1 MRQDDFLN
9 LLFQKAREAGLSEY
23 EAYLATGDSFEAS
36 VHAGELIAYN
46 VSSTMGLGFRALV
59 NGRMGYASTQAL
71 DEDAADMLVKGVIG
85 SATLTETD
93 DAQFLYA
100 GGAVKTLD
108 LFNPALEEVSDAE
121 KVKMALELEKMAL
134 AVDPRI
140 TTDGCAVVYG
150 AGGRRIVNSKGLDV
164 SFRDNALGAYVSAIA
179 REGERAGSATRFRME
194 RGGMPG
200 LDRIAEQASREA
212 IDFISA
218 EPVASGRY
226 PVVFRAS
233 AAQELLAAFAE
244 AFSADE
250 AQRGLS
256 KLKGREGETVAA
268 ACVTLV
274 DDPLNPAGLAAVPFD
289 GEGVPAR
296 TKAVIDEGKLTTLLH
311 NLKTAAKQG
320 VASTGNAARG
330 YSSAIA
336 VAPTNFFFKPSD
348 EPVESLLRMAEGGL
362 LITEMQ
368 GLHSGG
374 NVVSGDFSYGAKGY
388 RIEGG
393 RLAQPVDQITVAGNF
408 YDLLL
413 AMRAVG
419 SDLEF
424 GQPGRSCFG
433 SPSLYVGELSIAGK

>member
-9 LLFQKAREAGLSEY
+9 LLFQKAREAGLTEY
-23 EAYLATGDSFEAS
+23 EAYVASGDSFEAS

-46 VSSTMGLGFRALV
+46 VSSTLGLGFRALV

-71 DEDAADMLVKGVIG
+71 DEDAAELLVKGVIA

-93 DAQFLYA
+93 DPQFLYE
-100 GGAVKTLD
+100 GGDTQALD
-108 LFNPALEEVSDAE
+108 LYNPALNGISDAE
-121 KVKMALELEKMAL
+121 KVKMALELEKLAL

-164 SFRDNALGAYVSAIA
+164 SFRDNALGAYVSAVA
-179 REGERAGSATRFRME
+179 REGERAGSAYRFRME
-194 RGGMPG
+194 RGGVPG
-200 LDRIAEQASREA
+200 FDRIARQASGEA
-212 IDFISA
+212 IDFLSA
-218 EPVASGRY
+218 APVASGRY
-226 PVVFRAS
+226 PVVLRAS
-233 AAQELLAAFAE
+233 AAQELLAAFAD

-256 KLKGREGETVAA
+256 KLKGREGEIVAA
-268 ACVTLV
+268 ACLTLK
-274 DDPLNPAGLAAVPFD
+274 DDPLNPAGFAAAPFD
-289 GEGVPAR
+289 GEGVPACQ
-296 TKAVIDEGKLTTLLH
+296 KAVIDQGRLTTLLH
-311 NLKTAAKQG
+311 NLKTSAKQG

-330 YSSAIA
+330 YASPIA
-336 VAPTNFFFKPSD
+336 VAPTNFYFEPSD
-348 EPVESLLRMAEGGL
+348 KPPEALLQMAEGGL

-393 RLAQPVDQITVAGNF
+393 KPAQPVDQITVAGNF

-413 AMRAVG
+413 QMQAVG

-433 SPSLYVGELSIAGK
+433 SPSLFVGELTVAGK

>member
-9 LLFQKAREAGLSEY
+9 LLFQKAREAGLTEY
-23 EAYLATGDSFEAS
+23 EAYVASGDSFEAS

-59 NGRMGYASTQAL
+59 GGRMGYASTQAL
-71 DEDAADMLVKGVIG
+71 DEDAAEMLVKGVIA
-85 SATLTETD
+85 SATLTETE

-100 GGAVKTLD
+100 GGETQTLD
-108 LFNPALEEVSDAE
+108 LYNPALDEISDAE
-121 KVKMALELEKMAL
+121 KVKMALALEQKAL
-134 AVDPRI
+134 AADPRI
-140 TTDGCAVVYG
+140 ATDGCAVVYG

-179 REGERAGSATRFRME
+179 REGERAGSAYRFRME
-194 RGGMPG
+194 RGGAPG
-200 LDRIAEQASREA
+200 LDRIARQASLEA
-212 IDFISA
+212 IDFLNAS
-218 EPVASGRY
+218 PVASGRY
-226 PVVFRAS
+226 PVVLRAS

-256 KLKGREGETVAA
+256 KLKGREGEIVAA
-268 ACVTLV
+268 ACVTLL
-274 DDPLNPAGLAAVPFD
+274 DDPLNPAGFAAAPFD

-296 TKAVIDEGKLTTLLH
+296 AKAVIDQGRLTTLLH

-330 YSSAIA
+330 YASAIA
-336 VAPTNFFFKPSD
+336 VAPSNFFFRPSD
-348 EPVESLLRMAEGGL
+348 EPLEALLKMAEGGL
-362 LITEMQ
+362 MITEMQ

-393 RLAQPVDQITVAGNF
+393 KPVRPVDQITVAGNF

-413 AMRAVG
+413 QMRAVG

-433 SPSLYVGELSIAGK
+433 SPSLFAGELTVAGK